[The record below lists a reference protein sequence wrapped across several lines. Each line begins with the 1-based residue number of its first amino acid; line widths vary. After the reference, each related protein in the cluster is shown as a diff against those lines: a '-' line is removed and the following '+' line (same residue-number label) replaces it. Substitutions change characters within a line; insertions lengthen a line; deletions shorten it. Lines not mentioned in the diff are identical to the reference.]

1 LPERSFKD
9 EILGNCVSRIQFQ
22 QRVRAFKVR
31 VKRDLDS
38 LPSEHAKREYYA
50 ALDIELCRRN
60 FYYFLTRHWRTLW
73 TEGVKYG
80 KEIECLY
87 PASRMAWVLA
97 TLVHVCNDSVIDIC
111 KGRQVPMVSHF
122 MCAYFC
128 WRSLFFPGRMDV
140 FHSKSLFHVGQ
151 NGHGN
156 AETLLG
162 RVEFGYKRLPRYLQA
177 VAPAE
182 FHLNSARP
190 QAIFYHQGMIA
201 EAPLQSIIMGVPDT
215 FQGDAITSFSPS
227 GEFDDERGHQKNAK
241 GHFETAIPA
250 MMGRLFVRVGTPN
263 SDDFPDALQDM
274 RNQIAATEDVEGNP
288 ETDWEELM
296 PYSDSYQGSVLAD
309 IMQDRNDHEIGFRFL
324 ARRRRNGIVTCKIHF
339 RARPGYGKA
348 FRENEVNK
356 IADPVRRAEEHDC
369 EMYAIDIKSRVWKL
383 SEFGSR
389 HYEYDPKQVGEYAR
403 IIRGWDFGKR
413 SAVGFW
419 QKVKMG
425 PMPNSYQMRCLGE
438 VVTNGPLVHEVVK
451 LVHERMVQ
459 WFPDYDPARLPCID
473 YPDVA
478 GRQGN
483 RQTGKTDIQVIT
495 EEMTKKRG
503 PNRVA
508 WEPSFHGIS
517 RKIGVDEGINEL
529 AQKTQEI
536 LGYEEV
542 KEGATGDPMPIV
554 GLVVSPMRA
563 PVTHRALSGALR
575 QDAKGRISKS
585 KENKEF
591 EHVGDES
598 RYIFAREVRVSDI
611 VHDGIYLPAPTAGG
625 PALGAEAK
633 RQELIAATI
642 EYGKQTLAKAVALD
656 AATGVDW
663 TEEEE
668 E

>member
-1 LPERSFKD
+1 LPDTSFRH
-9 EILGNCVSRIQFQ
+9 EVLGNLVDRDRFQ
-22 QRVRAFKVR
+22 RR
-31 VKRDLDS
+31 VKWFKARVKKDMDS
-38 LPSEHAKREYYA
+38 LHSEHERREYYA
-50 ALDIELCRRN
+50 ALDAEFCRRS
-60 FYYFLTRHWRTLW
+60 FYYFLVRHWRTFFPDGPKRGK
-73 TEGVKYG
+73 GVEELFPPG
-80 KEIECLY
+80 RE
-87 PASRMAWVLA
+87 PWVFA
-97 TLVHVCNDSVIDIC
+97 TLLHVCGDSVIDVC
-111 KGRQVPMVSHF
+111 KGRQVPMKSHETS
-122 MCAYFC
+122 AYAC
-128 WRSLFFPGRMDV
+128 WECMFRPGRMWL
-140 FHSKSLFHVGQ
+140 FHSKSLFHVGA
-151 NGHGN
+151 NAKGN
-156 AETLLG
+156 PETLLG
-162 RVEFGYKRLPRYLQA
+162 RVQFGYQRLPRYLQA
-177 VAPAE
+177 VAPAD
-182 FHLNSARP
+182 FDFNAQRP
-190 QAIFYHQGMIA
+190 QAIFYHKGIVA
-201 EAPLQSIIMGVPDT
+201 DAPLTSTIMGVPDSY
-215 FQGDAITSFSPS
+215 QADSATSFSPS
-227 GEFDDERGHQKNAK
+227 AIFDDERGHQKNAK
-241 GHFETAIPA
+241 GFFETAVPA

-263 SDDFPDALQDM
+263 SAEFPDALQDM
-274 RNQIAATEDVEGNP
+274 RNQIAATEDADGNP

-483 RQTGKTDIQVIT
+483 RQTGKTDIQVVT

-503 PNRVA
+503 PNHVA

-642 EYGKQTLAKAVALD
+642 EYGKLAKAVALD
-656 AATGVDW
+656 AATDVDW